1 MENYDSCLSGPWS
14 LPQGKVLPNLNKAL
28 IVDVCPVWSRI
39 SLGILHYR
47 GTLGTN
53 IKMEWD
59 RFLHIDPLVH
69 LPIHS
74 STYPTIPFPT
84 LTHPSI
90 HLSTYWS
97 SIYPLIYLL
106 THPTIHSFTL
116 CPSTYYPSIYLF
128 IHPSIILLSMRL
140 EVNCSS
146 VGSRAYLTNYCDREP
161 CKDRITVVAYSTHAW

>member
-59 RFLHIDPLVH
+59 RFLHIDPLIH

-106 THPTIHSFTL
+106 THPQLFTHLPFAHLLTIH
-116 CPSTYYPSIYLF
+116 PSIYLST
-128 IHPSIILLSMRL
+128 HPSSFW
-140 EVNCSS
+140 
-146 VGSRAYLTNYCDREP
+146 ACDWRS
-161 CKDRITVVAYSTHAW
+161 IVAQWGAGHT

>member
-59 RFLHIDPLVH
+59 RFLHIEHWFIYLSTLPHIQPSPFQLSLTH
-69 LPIHS
+69 LSTYLPID
-74 STYPTIPFPT
+74 
-84 LTHPSI
+84 HPSI
-90 HLSTYWS
+90 HS
-97 SIYPLIYLL
+97 SIYSPIQLFTHLPFAHLL
-106 THPTIHSFTL
+106 TIH
-116 CPSTYYPSIYLF
+116 PSIYLST
-128 IHPSIILLSMRL
+128 HPSSFW
-140 EVNCSS
+140 
-146 VGSRAYLTNYCDREP
+146 ACDWRS
-161 CKDRITVVAYSTHAW
+161 IVAQWGAGHT